1 MGRWCSSS
9 STGEL
14 KIIVKATADGFYRY
28 SFPGTTTT
36 RAISAAGD
44 YVDVT

>member
-1 MGRWCSSS
+1 VCSLTTS

-14 KIIVKATADGFYRY
+14 KTTVKATADGFYRY

-36 RAISAAGD
+36 PAVSAAGD
-44 YVDVT
+44 YVDVR